1 MDERD
6 TFAERI
12 DKVKELQDKLIQ
24 MRKIKE
30 SLLQNNTKKSDETIQ
45 FLLKRL

>member
-6 TFAERI
+6 TFAKRI

-30 SLLQNNTKKSDETIQ
+30 SLLQNNRKKSDETIQ